1 MIMVIRVTCVW
12 LVAHLCLV
20 TSSVNRT
27 SHTSTILE
35 ARDQRLYNPIINVIN
50 FENGP
55 CTGTATR

>member
-1 MIMVIRVTCVW
+1 MVIRVTCVW
-12 LVAHLCLV
+12 LLMAHLCLV

-27 SHTSTILE
+27 SHTSLE
-35 ARDQRLYNPIINVIN
+35 ARHQRLYNPIINVIN

>member
-1 MIMVIRVTCVW
+1 MVIRVTCVW
-12 LVAHLCLV
+12 LLAHLCLV

-27 SHTSTILE
+27 SHTGLE
-35 ARDQRLYNPIINVIN
+35 ARHQRLYNPIINVIN

>member
-1 MIMVIRVTCVW
+1 MVIRVTCVW
-12 LVAHLCLV
+12 LLLAHLCLV

-27 SHTSTILE
+27 SYTSLE
-35 ARDQRLYNPIINVIN
+35 ARHQRLYNPIINVIN